1 VSATQR
7 TLSLAA
13 LVAVGLAGLAAVAAL
28 WWPRPEP
35 AGEPAVAGQATVV
48 RVIDGDT
55 VVLDIGGREEPT
67 RLIGI
72 DTPESVAP
80 DRPVEC
86 FGPEASARLEQLLP
100 PGTVVRV
107 SRDLEPRD
115 AYDRLL
121 AYVHRDTDDLFVNLA
136 QVADGYAATRH
147 HPPNTAHRD
156 ELDRAEQEARQHG
169 RGLWSACSGP
179 TRRPSAGVG
188 ARASLVSPHR
198 Q

>member
-1 VSATQR
+1 MSATPR
-7 TLSLAA
+7 SPSRPATFVVAGMAALAA
-13 LVAVGLAGLAAVAAL
+13 LAT
-28 WWPRPEP
+28 WWWLRPEP
-35 AGEPAVAGQATVV
+35 ADDPAAAGQATVV

-86 FGPEASARLEQLLP
+86 FGPEASARLDQLLP
-100 PGTVVRV
+100 RGTVVRV

-121 AYVHRDTDDLFVNLA
+121 AYVHRDADDLFVNLA
-136 QVADGYAATRH
+136 QVADGYAVVRH

-156 ELDRAEQEARQHG
+156 DLDRAQQDARHHG
-169 RGLWSACSGP
+169 RGLWSACDGAGLRGALRPPSP
-179 TRRPSAGVG
+179 TRP
-188 ARASLVSPHR
+188 P
-198 Q
+198 